1 MSYSVEDSAIP
12 LRSIDVS
19 VPILRC
25 GDCDRVW
32 RADQPERCV
41 YCAREYGAITQV
53 IDVERRRQLFEAV
66 RTIPL
71 DVVLVECDMRPFYA
85 NQSYFEAELLEAC
98 PWYRSSDPL
107 CTQACW
113 FALQE
118 ICPWARNNPNA
129 SRVQAIWDDF
139 LGEKPD
145 VTVTE
150 SQLRY
155 AALFFELDF
164 QDCAHLIEQLDE
176 DPRVGWAAYC
186 DKKAE
191 EEDDEIAAY
200 LEDQIELHGI

>member
-1 MSYSVEDSAIP
+1 MSHSVEDSAIP

-19 VPILRC
+19 LPILTC
-25 GDCDRVW
+25 SDCDRVW

-41 YCAREYGAITQV
+41 YCAREYGHITQV
-53 IDVERRRQLFEAV
+53 IDATRRRELFEAV
-66 RTIPL
+66 RAIPL
-71 DVVLVECDMRPFYA
+71 DVALVAGDMRPFYQ
-85 NQSYFEAELLEAC
+85 NQSHFEAELLDAC

-107 CTQACW
+107 WTQACW

-118 ICPWARNNPNA
+118 ICPWAHANPNA
-129 SRVQAIWDDF
+129 QAIWDDF

-145 VTVTE
+145 VTVTQA
-150 SQLRY
+150 QLRY
-155 AALFFELDF
+155 AALFFQLDF
-164 QDCAHLIEQLDE
+164 QDCAHLIIDE

-186 DKKAE
+186 DAQA

>member
-1 MSYSVEDSAIP
+1 MLHTVEDSAIP

-19 VPILRC
+19 IPILTC
-25 GDCDRVW
+25 SDCDRTW

-41 YCAREYGAITQV
+41 YCAREYGHITQV
-53 IDVERRRQLFEAV
+53 IDATRRRQLFEAV
-66 RTIPL
+66 RAIPL
-71 DVVLVECDMRPFYA
+71 DVTLVAGDMRPFYK
-85 NQSYFEAELLEAC
+85 NQSHFEAELLDAC

-118 ICPWARNNPNA
+118 ICPWAHANPNA

-164 QDCAHLIEQLDE
+164 QDCAHLILDE

-186 DKKAE
+186 DAQA

>member
-1 MSYSVEDSAIP
+1 MEYSEDSQIP
-12 LRSIDVS
+12 LHSVDVRI
-19 VPILRC
+19 PILTC
-25 GDCDRVW
+25 SDCDRVW

-53 IDVERRRQLFEAV
+53 VDAARRRQLFEAV
-66 RTIPL
+66 RMIPL
-71 DVVLVECDMRPFYA
+71 DIVLDGSSMQPFYA

-118 ICPWARNNPNA
+118 ICPWAHTNPC
-129 SRVQAIWDDF
+129 SQAIWDDF

-150 SQLRY
+150 AQLRY

-164 QDCAHLIEQLDE
+164 QDCAHLVLDE
-176 DPRVGWAAYC
+176 DPQEKW
-186 DKKAE
+186 
-191 EEDDEIAAY
+191 AAY
-200 LEDQIELHGI
+200 LEDRMELQAERGI